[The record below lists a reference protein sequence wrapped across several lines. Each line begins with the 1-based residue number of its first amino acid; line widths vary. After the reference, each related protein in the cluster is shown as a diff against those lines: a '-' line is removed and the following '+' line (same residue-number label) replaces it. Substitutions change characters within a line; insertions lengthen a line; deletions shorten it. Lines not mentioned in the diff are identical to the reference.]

1 LDVLQTQ
8 DAVSLARLRHADANT
23 NYYKSQVNL
32 LAALGLLDQ
41 TNVAVGPPASKHAK

>member
-1 LDVLQTQ
+1 VVQTQ
-8 DAVSLARLRHADANT
+8 DAV
-23 NYYKSQVNL
+23 KSQVNL